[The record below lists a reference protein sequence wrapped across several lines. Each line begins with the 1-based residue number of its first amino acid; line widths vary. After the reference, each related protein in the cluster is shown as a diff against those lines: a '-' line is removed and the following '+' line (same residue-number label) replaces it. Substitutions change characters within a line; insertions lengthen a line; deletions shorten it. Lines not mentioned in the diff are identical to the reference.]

1 MLFKCLQVVKEV
13 QHMSENGWFV
23 SHLVDLLYHS
33 GRLDVLDNADVD
45 DL

>member
-1 MLFKCLQVVKEV
+1 MLFQVIKEI

-23 SHLVDLLYHS
+23 SHLTDILYHS
-33 GRLDVLDNADVD
+33 GRLDFLDTSEVN